1 MKVQCSSG
9 CGRELEIKVQRVI
22 GKYTMFER
30 CETIHVLKDPEVI
43 CRECVE
49 RNKRNTEIS

>member
-49 RNKRNTEIS
+49 RNKRNKEIS